1 MCFRKNMVLAT
12 MAYYR
17 RRIFTSFTD
26 ALTLGLL
33 PFGAA
38 VFLGWVLVRS
48 MQSAAPSQNWSL
60 LGVLV
65 LGVVL
70 MFVARFGLRS
80 RFFAISRE
88 SEPSKADGCVSSAS

>member
-38 VFLGWVLVRS
+38 VWAGGYVILPAAGLYQPIWKYDAQTLAWDLAGHLAYGAGTGITFL
-48 MQSAAPSQNWSL
+48 L
-60 LGVLV
+60 LD
-65 LGVVL
+65 
-70 MFVARFGLRS
+70 
-80 RFFAISRE
+80 
-88 SEPSKADGCVSSAS
+88 KAWQ